1 MIPVRHA
8 RLAQAAMPGSRL
20 TIFDRCGHFPFHDD
34 PDRFIEVVERF
45 IDSTQAAAYDQELLR
60 HLLRTG
66 LPQRATSGPIDAHS
80 HKTPPNRVVNY
91 ASLADPLKLRSQA
104 SLRAQEARLRTELRT
119 EFMAEEAIRG
129 LLMHQDDGEGDDGQ
143 GRADLGKHAVVG
155 GWA

>member
-66 LPQRATSGPIDAHS
+66 FPQRATSGLVDAHS
-80 HKTPPNRVVNY
+80 PAQDATESSSQLRVLGV
-91 ASLADPLKLRSQA
+91 S
-104 SLRAQEARLRTELRT
+104 
-119 EFMAEEAIRG
+119 AEVTLPATS
-129 LLMHQDDGEGDDGQ
+129 
-143 GRADLGKHAVVG
+143 
-155 GWA
+155 